1 MSESKGKRLKIEM
14 ETQMNVLDGCD
25 SVETGVKVIFASA
38 GGRTEGGRGAAE
50 AWREGDPASQS
61 VNVLCTLEKHV

>member
-1 MSESKGKRLKIEM
+1 MYWM
-14 ETQMNVLDGCD
+14 AGCD

-61 VNVLCTLEKHV
+61 VNVLCALEKHV